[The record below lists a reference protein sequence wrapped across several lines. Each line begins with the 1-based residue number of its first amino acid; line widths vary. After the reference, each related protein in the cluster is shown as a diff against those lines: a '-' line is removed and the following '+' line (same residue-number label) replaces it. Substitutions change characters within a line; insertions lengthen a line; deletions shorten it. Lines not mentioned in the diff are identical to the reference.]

1 MNPAF
6 LLRTLPHSIEA
17 EEYLLSCILLDGPDV
32 INRCYEASVT
42 SSSFYEPRHAQIFS
56 VLEGLFA
63 SGKACTADVLAEEL
77 RTRKE
82 LDAIGGY
89 AFIAQISSRVPTTA
103 EADYFINKVRE
114 LSLLREVIRTSTMAV
129 EECYAFSGKVDELLD
144 GLEQKMFA
152 ATQKRVADKT
162 LPARQI
168 VPEAMAVIQTMV
180 TRKGEMTG
188 LRSGFADLDALTWGF
203 QKSDLIIIAARPSMG
218 KALSVDSKI
227 LSFNGWIRMGDVQ
240 IGDAVIGRDGKPYP
254 VLGVFPQGKKELF
267 RVKFDDGAEVLCC
280 DEHLWLTSSRA
291 DRKAGRAAQVRPL
304 SEIRATLRVGGI
316 ENRLSHKI
324 PWVEPMD
331 LSHNSLTLPL
341 DPYLLGLWLGDGSM
355 SGTQVRFHNT
365 EPDVI
370 ENFRRLLPAFD
381 VMDSHGHSCDWTIK
395 RQKRNNERT
404 TISLRLEAMGLRGS
418 FSETK
423 FVPEQYLWT
432 TAINRLALLRG
443 LLDTDGFCYGQGVE
457 YTTAS
462 PKLAEAV
469 RFLVRSLGGRVTTT
483 VRSPSFHYLGE
494 KKIGQPSHRM
504 VISFDSDLVPVS
516 SAKHLKKYVKIER
529 RTGRYIEAVEPAGV
543 HEAQC
548 ITVGSPDGLFV
559 TDDFVVTHN
568 TALALNIAESMIC
581 PPAPRTDKGVGVL
594 IFSLEMSGPQLM
606 QRMICTRAKVN
617 MKLLRDG
624 FLSKNGDDL
633 NRMKLAS
640 DDLSRATLFID
651 DSSAIPVS
659 HIRARARR
667 VHARNPLGCIIVDYL
682 QLMAPTNSSTPR
694 EQQVAEASRG
704 LKALAKELNVPVIV
718 LSQLNRASEKDNRP
732 PRLSDL
738 RESGSIEQD
747 ADVVLMLSR
756 PKDAD
761 DRYQTAADS
770 MDLVVAKQR
779 NGPVGTL
786 KLSFLRDITRFE
798 NYTQ

>member
-1 MNPAF
+1 MTHSTP
-6 LLRTLPHSIEA
+6 RTLPHSIEA

-32 INRCYEASVT
+32 INRCYEANV
-42 SSSFYEPRHAQIFS
+42 SSNSFYEPRHAQIFS

-218 KALSVDSKI
+218 K
-227 LSFNGWIRMGDVQ
+227 
-240 IGDAVIGRDGKPYP
+240 
-254 VLGVFPQGKKELF
+254 
-267 RVKFDDGAEVLCC
+267 
-280 DEHLWLTSSRA
+280 
-291 DRKAGRAAQVRPL
+291 
-304 SEIRATLRVGGI
+304 
-316 ENRLSHKI
+316 
-324 PWVEPMD
+324 
-331 LSHNSLTLPL
+331 
-341 DPYLLGLWLGDGSM
+341 
-355 SGTQVRFHNT
+355 
-365 EPDVI
+365 
-370 ENFRRLLPAFD
+370 
-381 VMDSHGHSCDWTIK
+381 
-395 RQKRNNERT
+395 
-404 TISLRLEAMGLRGS
+404 
-418 FSETK
+418 
-423 FVPEQYLWT
+423 
-432 TAINRLALLRG
+432 
-443 LLDTDGFCYGQGVE
+443 
-457 YTTAS
+457 
-462 PKLAEAV
+462 
-469 RFLVRSLGGRVTTT
+469 
-483 VRSPSFHYLGE
+483 
-494 KKIGQPSHRM
+494 
-504 VISFDSDLVPVS
+504 
-516 SAKHLKKYVKIER
+516 
-529 RTGRYIEAVEPAGV
+529 
-543 HEAQC
+543 
-548 ITVGSPDGLFV
+548 
-559 TDDFVVTHN
+559 
-568 TALALNIAESMIC
+568 TALALNIAEAMIY
-581 PPAPRTDKGVGVL
+581 PPAPRIDRGVGVL

-667 VHARNPLGCIIVDYL
+667 VHSRNPLGCIIVDYL
-682 QLMAPTNSSTPR
+682 QLMAPTNASTPR

-738 RESGSIEQD
+738 RESGAIEQD

-756 PKDAD
+756 PRDDGD
-761 DRYQTAADS
+761 DRYQTAGDTVE
-770 MDLVVAKQR
+770 LVVAKQR
-779 NGPVGTL
+779 NGPVGNL
-786 KLSFLRDITRFE
+786 KLTFLRDITRFE
-798 NYTQ
+798 NYIQ